1 MFNQEIH
8 RRFFFFFL
16 LLLSVGLSFGKLLMS
31 ISIIGLFVNW
41 LFEGKFRE
49 KWRLLLQNK
58 SRLIFIIALYLLEVV
73 WVVFSA
79 NYTSSFNSLRIKLPI
94 IVLPLVLGTTPLLNA
109 REWKWLIFTFLLAL
123 ISSTGIAL
131 LVKYDIIEPKNHTNS
146 TRDLSIFMS
155 HIRYSTLL
163 AIGFF
168 LSIYLFVLK
177 KTNLILTLILSAA
190 FLFTLYQIN
199 SFTTYIG
206 IALSLIY
213 LTAYFF
219 IKIKSTFKV
228 YLMLIALIFFT
239 VSIFYMLSIYHD
251 FNTPKKVQIN
261 SDLPM
266 ITAEGNTYFHDTLDL
281 TLENGYYLWR
291 NIAEQELLTK
301 WNKRSHISFDG
312 LDQKG
317 QEIKYTLYRYLTSK
331 GLKKDANGLAK
342 LGGKDIQAI
351 ESGETTALNYNLFEK
366 RLRAIFFELQQY
378 KQSNDPNNQTLT
390 QRFIYWKTA
399 INCIKKEMLFGHGTG
414 GYKSAIRNEYITTPS
429 NLAIKNQKYPH
440 NQLLT
445 QLINMGIIGFIL
457 WFFCLIFPVYQSKIY
472 TNPMFV
478 VFSLLMTVSLLS
490 DDMFERQAGVCIF
503 IFFYTLLITQS
514 EVIKS
519 DYFRLNRILNRS
531 S

>member
-1 MFNQEIH
+1 MEAVIAKQKPFNFYYSCIFLEI
-8 RRFFFFFL
+8 
-16 LLLSVGLSFGKLLMS
+16 
-31 ISIIGLFVNW
+31 
-41 LFEGKFRE
+41 
-49 KWRLLLQNK
+49 
-58 SRLIFIIALYLLEVV
+58 V

-79 NYTSSFNSLRIKLPI
+79 NYTSSFNSMRIKLPI

-109 REWKWLIFTFLLAL
+109 KEWKWLIFTFLLAL

-168 LSIYLFVLK
+168 LSIYLFVVK

-228 YLMLIALIFFT
+228 YYCAYSFDFFYSKYYLCAR
-239 VSIFYMLSIYHD
+239 VYHD

-266 ITAEGNTYFHDTLDL
+266 ITAEGNAYFHDTLDL

-301 WNKRSHISFDG
+301 WNKRSHISFEG
-312 LDQKG
+312 LDKKG

-351 ESGETTALNYNLFEK
+351 ESGETTALDYNLFEK
-366 RLRAIFFELQQY
+366 RLRAIFFELEQY
-378 KQSNDPNNQTLT
+378 KQSKDPNNQTLT

-399 INCIKKEMLFGHGTG
+399 ISCIKKEMLFGHGTG
-414 GYKSAIRNEYITTPS
+414 GYKSAVRSEYISSPS
-429 NLAIKNQKYPH
+429 NLSSKIKNTHTINCSH
-440 NQLLT
+440 NL
-445 QLINMGIIGFIL
+445 
-457 WFFCLIFPVYQSKIY
+457 
-472 TNPMFV
+472 
-478 VFSLLMTVSLLS
+478 
-490 DDMFERQAGVCIF
+490 
-503 IFFYTLLITQS
+503 
-514 EVIKS
+514 
-519 DYFRLNRILNRS
+519 
-531 S
+531 

>member
-8 RRFFFFFL
+8 RKFFLFFL
-16 LLLSVGLSFGKLLMS
+16 LLFSVGLSFGKLLMS

-41 LFEGKFRE
+41 LLEGKFKE
-49 KWRLLLQNK
+49 KRRLLTQNNN
-58 SRLIFIIALYLLEVV
+58 RTIFLIAVFFLEIV
-73 WVVFSA
+73 WVVFSD
-79 NYTSSFNSLRIKLPI
+79 NYTNSFNSLRIKLPI

-109 REWKWLIFTFLLAL
+109 KEWKWLIFTFLSAL
-123 ISSTGIAL
+123 ISSTGITL
-131 LVKYDIIEPKNHTNS
+131 LVKHGIIEPKNHTNS

-168 LSIYLFVLK
+168 ISIYLFVVK

-190 FLFTLYQIN
+190 FLFTIYQIN

-213 LTAYFF
+213 LIGYFF
-219 IKIKSTFKV
+219 IKIKSTLKV
-228 YLMLIALIFFT
+228 YIVLTALIFST
-239 VSIFYMLSIYHD
+239 LSIIYVLRVYHD
-251 FNTPKKVQIN
+251 FNNPKKVQIN

-266 ITAEGNTYFHDTLDL
+266 LTAEGNAYFHDTLDL

-301 WNKRSHISFDG
+301 WNKRSHISFEG
-312 LDQKG
+312 LDKKG

-331 GLKKDANGLAK
+331 GLKKDANGLAQ
-342 LGGKDIQAI
+342 LGNKEIQLI
-351 ESGETTALNYNLFEK
+351 ESGETTALDYNLFEK
-366 RLRAIFFELQQY
+366 RLRAIFFELEQY

-399 INCIKKEMLFGHGTG
+399 ISCIKKEMLFGHGTG
-414 GYKSAIRNEYITTPS
+414 GYKSAVRSEYISSPF
-429 NLAIKNQKYPH
+429 NLSSKNQKYPH

-445 QLINMGIIGFIL
+445 QLINMGIIGFML
-457 WFFCLIFPVYQSKIY
+457 WFFCLIFPIHQSKIY
-472 TNPMFV
+472 NNPMFV
-478 VFSLLMTVSLLS
+478 VFSLLMVVSLLS

-503 IFFYTLLITQS
+503 IFFYTLFITQS
-514 EVIKS
+514 EIIKS

>member
-1 MFNQEIH
+1 MFNQKIH
-8 RRFFFFFL
+8 RRFFLFFL
-16 LLLSVGLSFGKLLMS
+16 LLFSVGLSFGKLLMS

-41 LFEGKFRE
+41 LLEGKFKE
-49 KWRLLLQNK
+49 KWGLIFQNNK
-58 SRLIFIIALYLLEVV
+58 LIIFIIAVYFLEVA
-73 WVVFSA
+73 WLIFSD
-79 NYTSSFNSLRIKLPI
+79 NYTNSFNSLRIKLPI
-94 IVLPLVLGTTPLLNA
+94 MVLPLVLGTTPLLNI

-123 ISSTGIAL
+123 ISSTGITI
-131 LVKYDIIEPKNHTNS
+131 LVKYGLIEPKNQTNS
-146 TRDLSIFMS
+146 SRDLSIFMS
-155 HIRYSTLL
+155 HIRYSILL

-168 LSIYLFVLK
+168 ISIYLFVLK
-177 KTNLILTLILSAA
+177 KTNIILTLILSAA

-213 LTAYFF
+213 LIGYFF
-219 IKIKSTFKV
+219 IKIKSIFKV
-228 YLMLIALIFFT
+228 YFMLIALIFST
-239 VSIFYMLSIYHD
+239 LSIIYVLLIYQD

-261 SDLPM
+261 RNLPLL
-266 ITAEGNTYFHDTLDL
+266 TSEGNAYFHDTLDL

-291 NIAEQELLTK
+291 NIAEQELLTT
-301 WNKRSHISFDG
+301 WNKRSHIPFEG
-312 LDQKG
+312 LDLKG

-331 GLKKDANGLAK
+331 GLKKDANGLAQ
-342 LGGKDIQAI
+342 LVNKDVKSI
-351 ESGETTALNYNLFEK
+351 ESGETTALDYNLFEK
-366 RLRAIFFELQQY
+366 RLRSIFFELQQY

-399 INCIKKEMLFGHGTG
+399 ISCIKKEILFGHGTG
-414 GYKSAIRNEYITTPS
+414 GYKSAVKIEYISSTT
-429 NLAIKNQKYPH
+429 NLTLKNQKHPH

-445 QLINMGIIGFIL
+445 QLINMGIIGFLFWI
-457 WFFCLIFPVYQSKIY
+457 FCLIFPIYQSKIY
-472 TNPMFV
+472 NNPMFV
-478 VFSLLMTVSLLS
+478 VFSLLMVVSLLS

-503 IFFYTLLITQS
+503 IFFYTLFITQS